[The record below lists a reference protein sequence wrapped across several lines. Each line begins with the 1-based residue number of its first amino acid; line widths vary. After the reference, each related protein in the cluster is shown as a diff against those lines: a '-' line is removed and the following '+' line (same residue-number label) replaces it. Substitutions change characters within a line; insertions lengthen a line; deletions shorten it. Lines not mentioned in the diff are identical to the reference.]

1 MAATKNRIFFR
12 YISMVTRKINCVSE
26 LFKKHLQQK
35 FKMNDHENNV
45 MTCGRPQKM
54 PIKSQRLRNPFLLQ
68 IDSESLKVDNYND
81 GVIVNIVCECSFWLF
96 SFWAVK
102 IKEFHEKLAYDWL
115 TIRNLLIDNQFNH
128 DQFAYYANDPELYQD
143 EYSKIIHKIKSPD
156 ELDSTFF
163 TNTPRDRYPLAII
176 LLLNDREI
184 EEQLQNNDIVMMASI
199 IHLKDSLV
207 PLTTSVI
214 GQYIKRKSGI
224 VLNLQD
230 LYICSE
236 QSNEDPMPNCI
247 ICLENMITRAIL
259 PCRHAC
265 VCSNCFEQINTC
277 PLCRSPIQNF
287 IIINQPIQTETSDD
301 DDQDDN
307 QQSENK
313 TDIHRKQSLMNK
325 IQKFF
330 GF

>member
-1 MAATKNRIFFR
+1 M
-12 YISMVTRKINCVSE
+12 
-26 LFKKHLQQK
+26 
-35 FKMNDHENNV
+35 DHENHV
-45 MTCGRPQKM
+45 MSCGQPQKM
-54 PIKSQRLRNPFLLQ
+54 PIKSQRLRNPFLLK
-68 IDSESLKVDNYND
+68 IDSESLKVDNYTD
-81 GVIVNIVCECSFWLF
+81 GITLNIVCECSFWLF

-115 TIRNLLIDNQFNH
+115 TIRNLLIDNKFNQDH
-128 DQFAYYANDPELYQD
+128 FAYYSNDPELYQN
-143 EYSKIIHKIKSPD
+143 EYSKIIHKINAPD
-156 ELDSTFF
+156 QFDSKFF
-163 TNTPRDRYPLAII
+163 TSNPRDRYPLAII
-176 LLLNDREI
+176 LLLNDREL
-184 EEQLQNNDIVMMASI
+184 EEQLHNNDIVMMASI

-207 PLTTSVI
+207 PLSSSVI

-236 QSNEDPMPNCI
+236 QSNEDHMPNCI
-247 ICLENMITRAIL
+247 ICLDNHITRAIL

-265 VCSNCFEQINTC
+265 VCSNCFDQINTC

-287 IIINQPIQTETSDD
+287 IMINQPIQTEMSSDEGD
-301 DDQDDN
+301 NNNN
-307 QQSENK
+307 QQSENLHDNNRPK
-313 TDIHRKQSLMNK
+313 ESFVHK